1 MRPIRLTSL
10 VILGLLASG
19 PWVQANGRV
28 FKRIARP
35 PVAFPV
41 PMPRSAVPP
50 KEPEIL
56 LSRTVDGWGETV
68 ADAEQMALENA
79 RRVIVD
85 CFALREDH
93 PLEWRPNLNYI
104 HRYLIKKR
112 DALEDSE
119 EPLRGLQGV
128 RLWIEIDRGKWDAML
143 QKDRE
148 VRSESRMVLLGKLL
162 AGVVAFLGAIAGYLR
177 LEEMTKGYYTA
188 WLRLAAIGFVSVVG
202 AGIWWVS

>member
-1 MRPIRLTSL
+1 
-10 VILGLLASG
+10 
-19 PWVQANGRV
+19 
-28 FKRIARP
+28 
-35 PVAFPV
+35 
-41 PMPRSAVPP
+41 MPRSAVPP